1 MDRKDEFTRDD
12 RDVERGAAD
21 ERTGD
26 ILGLGSG
33 PIAKGPDDP
42 STQDQSG
49 VGRAAP
55 QPDARRV
62 RRARDRPDTRPHFW
76 RHQHRHGQWRHRHRH
91 RVTRDTGL
99 AACVRLR

>member
-12 RDVERGAAD
+12 RDVERGAVPE

-42 STQDQSG
+42 STEYDPES
-49 VGRAAP
+49 V
-55 QPDARRV
+55 ARR
-62 RRARDRPDTRPHFW
+62 RSRMHESPDELASDRTPDRTA
-76 RHQHRHGQWRHRHRH
+76 GA
-91 RVTRDTGL
+91 TG
-99 AACVRLR
+99 ADMGGGNTGTDIE

>member
-42 STQDQSG
+42 STQYNPES
-49 VGRAAP
+49 V
-55 QPDARRV
+55 ARR
-62 RRARDRPDTRPHFW
+62 RSRMHDASDELATDRTPDRTS
-76 RHQHRHGQWRHRHRH
+76 GA
-91 RVTRDTGL
+91 TSIDMGSGGTGTDIE
-99 AACVRLR
+99 

>member
-12 RDVERGAAD
+12 RDVERGAVPE

-42 STQDQSG
+42 STEYDPES
-49 VGRAAP
+49 V
-55 QPDARRV
+55 ARR
-62 RRARDRPDTRPHFW
+62 RSRMHESPDELASHRTPDRTA
-76 RHQHRHGQWRHRHRH
+76 GA
-91 RVTRDTGL
+91 TG
-99 AACVRLR
+99 ADMGGGNTGTDIE